1 MMRELRMGT
10 YDVLVGINLLRE
22 GLDIPEVSLICILD
36 ADKQGFLRSKRSLVQ
51 TIGRAARNSDGRVIL
66 YADKMTE
73 AMEYAISETNRR
85 RGIQESYNIE
95 HNINPTTIIKGIS
108 DSISVKLDI
117 TEAEEK
123 PSKLSKPEREK
134 LILEFEK
141 QMRTAAKKLDFE
153 RAAELRDI
161 VLELKAM

>member
-1 MMRELRMGT
+1 MGT
-10 YDVLVGINLLRE
+10 YDVIVGINLLRE

-36 ADKQGFLRSKRSLVQ
+36 ADKQGFLRSNRSLVQ

-66 YADKMTE
+66 YADKMTDS
-73 AMEYAISETNRR
+73 MKYAISETKRR
-85 RGIQESYNIE
+85 RDIQEAYNIE
-95 HNINPTTIIKGIS
+95 HNITPQTIVKGIS
-108 DSISVKLDI
+108 ESISVKLDI
-117 TEAEEK
+117 PEVDKK

-141 QMRTAAKKLDFE
+141 QMRTAARKLDFE

-161 VLELKAM
+161 IIELKAM